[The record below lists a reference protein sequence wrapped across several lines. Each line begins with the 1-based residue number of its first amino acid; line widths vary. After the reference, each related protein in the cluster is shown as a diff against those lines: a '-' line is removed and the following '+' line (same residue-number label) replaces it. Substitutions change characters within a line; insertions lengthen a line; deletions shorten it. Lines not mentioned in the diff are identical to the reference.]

1 MQYKKLPERGRT
13 SVYLALGVFEPLRDS
28 DTSEYHSAAMFR
40 LTAMFKSTAQQRARR
55 TFVESWQVMLH
66 LLCICTIFSTFG
78 FFGFFDFFISSLVSL
93 VSLTYTATYYFSIL
107 AASECIKHSVVL
119 LRRIRQFTAPV
130 STSVQSS

>member
-1 MQYKKLPERGRT
+1 
-13 SVYLALGVFEPLRDS
+13 
-28 DTSEYHSAAMFR
+28 MFR